1 MLKDIPEPLTSTLV
15 PAADAVAIDPAD
27 EARTHRELE
36 SLLLHGRREE
46 ALKLAVDKHMFALAL
61 LIGSVC
67 GREQFQLAARC
78 FADKSFSVS
87 SPLHFSS
94 MLFSSQAHSILRHGG
109 LQLNKAQ
116 SGSSGASLSAVVVEW
131 RRHLAAILA
140 NKSADWV
147 ELARTLGDRVI
158 AETNVMSL

>member
-1 MLKDIPEPLTSTLV
+1 MKDV
-15 PAADAVAIDPAD
+15 PQPSSSAPAPVSLAADSALNNAEE

-36 SLLLHGRREE
+36 ELLLHGRREE
-46 ALKLAVDKHMFALAL
+46 ALKLAVDRQMFALAL

-94 MLFSSQAHSILRHGG
+94 MLFSNQAHSILRHGG
-109 LQLNKAQ
+109 MQLNKAQ
-116 SGSSGASLSAVVVEW
+116 VGPTGVSMSAVVVEW
-131 RRHLAAILA
+131 RRHLATILA
-140 NKSADWV
+140 NKNADWV

-158 AETNVMSL
+158 AETNV